1 MLSFFRGF
9 LTFKGRVEILKS
21 FYPGTGSGVTPDY
34 AVIITDPCQK
44 ELPAFYAQS
53 LIRWEPLKWA
63 LWNLCWSHSW
73 VSRFLES
80 EVFFAITIKHQIF
93 GKAIYWGRGP
103 TCVCK
108 REWALCV
115 LDSKRQNVVIG
126 MQASCFAFSLE
137 NGVPPPPSP
146 SSVLETELC
155 ALQQCICL
163 SFGLRWDWLV
173 DHPGGRYKDSAGVRF
188 LIPLF
193 PSLANWTEGFYSLS
207 KY

>member
-1 MLSFFRGF
+1 MGTRKYQWLASSGWYRRDDGDKGMLMFACFLQMLRETTQNLLILLYESWWFLNAVFLRGF

-53 LIRWEPLKWA
+53 LIRWEPLKWM

-115 LDSKRQNVVIG
+115 LDSRRQNVVIK
-126 MQASCFAFSLE
+126 MQASCFAFSL
-137 NGVPPPPSP
+137 
-146 SSVLETELC
+146 
-155 ALQQCICL
+155 
-163 SFGLRWDWLV
+163 
-173 DHPGGRYKDSAGVRF
+173 
-188 LIPLF
+188 
-193 PSLANWTEGFYSLS
+193 
-207 KY
+207 